1 MRRAAVLGVLA
12 VTTLAT
18 LAGCGALSPADDG
31 ELGVENGY
39 SYDDDL
45 SVTPDDGLNE
55 TELEA
60 VKSRSMAR
68 LERLRGL
75 EFTDDVPVRVVT
87 REQYRANA
95 TSTPNRTHQLW
106 NNQVWEGLFL
116 VGEDRNVSAV
126 FDDLRGSTVQGYYSP
141 GTDEIV
147 IVSDAA
153 TPRLSRGTLVH
164 ELVHALQ
171 DQQFGLNGSMDTQDG
186 QLAHSG
192 VVEGEANLLTARY
205 GGQCEAEWSCVTVP
219 GGDGGGGGLSS
230 PGVFAVIYQPYATGP
245 GFVAALEQRG
255 GWDAVDDAHAEYPAS
270 SEQVIHPERYP
281 DDEPVDVTVPDRS
294 TAAWDR
300 FDHDPVADTVGEAS
314 VYAMLLDNN
323 VGETPPSRYSYSH
336 PAADGWAGDA
346 FVPYRSAGGTATSG
360 RPLGRTPA
368 RPGSSTRPTA
378 NCWNSTARY
387 PAVTGSGSSRRA
399 PSPTPS
405 GSPATGAVSEWS
417 TPRPSGTSTA
427 STPGEWRAPPGPP
440 GVGQRAS
447 RFNRARVELAWSST
461 S

>member
-1 MRRAAVLGVLA
+1 VRRAAVLGVLA

-336 PAADGWAGDA
+336 PAADGWAGDT
-346 FVPYRSAGGTATSG
+346 FVPYRSAGGYGYVWETAWADADE
-360 RPLGRTPA
+360 A
-368 RPGSSTRPTA
+368 REFHEAYRELLEQH
-378 NCWNSTARY
+378 
-387 PAVTGSGSSRRA
+387 
-399 PSPTPS
+399 
-405 GSPATGAVSEWS
+405 GAVSRGDGVWVVEEGS
-417 TPRPSGTSTA
+417 FADAFRVTRDGS
-427 STPGEWRAPPGPP
+427 RVRVVNAPTVGDLD
-440 GVGQRAS
+440 GVH
-447 RFNRARVELAWSST
+447 AR
-461 S
+461 